1 MKINNLILVLFITI
15 FFNACY
21 KKVDRTS
28 LNEDYKTLN
37 QISVIGTPKYT
48 AIRAF
53 KPYGI
58 FPPCPFLDKENNFW
72 LNSIIDRHTFG
83 KILEAK
89 GIEVLDFGKP
99 VKRLIFIKPIS
110 YSTHNC
116 SPDFIYVDFFLYD
129 VEDISKTWDLKS
141 NEDIL
146 KEINLL
152 GDRNLIYTNRYKL
165 DINFNPRQA
174 LDFNFIRY
182 WWNSTSV
189 GDVKKF
195 FNRIVEDLEKVV
207 KFPYSLN
214 P

>member
-37 QISVIGTPKYT
+37 QISVIGTSKYT
-48 AIRAF
+48 RIVARERYI
-53 KPYGI
+53 I
-58 FPPCPFLDKENNFW
+58 FPPCPIDKENNFW
-72 LNSIIDRHTFG
+72 LKSIIDRHTFG

-99 VKRLIFIKPIS
+99 VKRLIFIRPIS
-110 YSTHNC
+110 YSTNTC
-116 SPDFIYVDFFLYD
+116 SPVSMFVDFFLYD

-141 NEDIL
+141 NEDIIE
-146 KEINLL
+146 EISLL
-152 GDRNLIYTNRYKL
+152 GDRNLIYRDRYML
-165 DINFNPRQA
+165 DVDFNPRQVV
-174 LDFNFIRY
+174 DFNFIRY
-182 WWNSTSV
+182 WWNKTSV
-189 GDVKKF
+189 GDVEKF
-195 FNRIVEDLEKVV
+195 FNKIVEDLEKVV